1 MFALGDYV
9 GMHWYMCP
17 CDGVHVP
24 VNVNQL
30 TRRINQVQ
38 SVEKRYL
45 IGGTDIYTTTSSNFD
60 GYGFAL
66 NSHASNNF
74 SDYEEFTARNYLHDT
89 NNGLIGLPLTVS
101 RSEEHTSELQSLM
114 RLSYAVFYLKTTNSN
129 LHKK

>member
-1 MFALGDYV
+1 
-9 GMHWYMCP
+9 MCP

-60 GYGFAL
+60 GYGFVL
-66 NSHASNNF
+66 HHHASNNF
-74 SDYEEFTARNYLHDT
+74 SDYEEFTARTYLHDT
-89 NNGLIGLPLTVS
+89 NNGLIRLPFKVS
-101 RSEEHTSELQSLM
+101 VYDGGVGEHHYNAADQTTWRKAFGNLLQS
-114 RLSYAVFYLKTTNSN
+114 N
-129 LHKK
+129 

>member
-1 MFALGDYV
+1 
-9 GMHWYMCP
+9 MCP

-74 SDYEEFTARNYLHDT
+74 SDYEEFTARTYLHDT
-89 NNGLIGLPLTVS
+89 KNGMIGLPLTVS
-101 RSEEHTSELQSLM
+101 INGGVVAETPLNEMGQSYLDTSFGHTQPNVAHHM
-114 RLSYAVFYLKTTNSN
+114 AFA
-129 LHKK
+129 

>member
-74 SDYEEFTARNYLHDT
+74 SDYEEFTARTYQ
-89 NNGLIGLPLTVS
+89 IGNTTCRDRVCK
-101 RSEEHTSELQSLM
+101 
-114 RLSYAVFYLKTTNSN
+114 AV
-129 LHKK
+129 